1 MAELY
6 PEIGARAVYQLER
19 DGHTVYF
26 EETGNASGI
35 PVVFLHGGPGTGCNE
50 NHRRYF
56 NPDQYRIILLDQRGC
71 RRSGPAGRVRHNT
84 TQDILADIDAIR
96 ARLDIAQWVLFG
108 GSWGATLALL
118 YAERYPAA
126 VSGLVSRG
134 AFLARQCDFDWFAKS
149 GVNQIFPDYWAEFT
163 ALFSG
168 PEKQDLLNAL
178 YKRVFSGAKDTQLAA
193 ARAWSLWAGRIVT
206 HNIMDDYVLPG
217 AEEERL
223 LNQVRI
229 EMHYAKNK
237 YFIAENQILADIA
250 RVPDVP
256 IRIIHGRWDLTC
268 LPESS
273 WAIHQALAASGKSE
287 LKLDLIPGAGHL
299 AGESKMI
306 DALVNATDEL
316 AGLLA

>member
-1 MAELY
+1 MPELY
-6 PEIGARAVYQLER
+6 PEIEARAVYQLER

-26 EETGNASGI
+26 EEAGNASGI

-56 NPDQYRIILLDQRGC
+56 NPDKYRIILLDQRGC
-71 RRSGPAGRVRHNT
+71 RRSGPAGRVWHNT
-84 TQDILADIDAIR
+84 TQDILADIDMIR

-168 PEKQDLLNAL
+168 PEQQDLLNAL

-193 ARAWSLWAGRIVT
+193 ARAWSLWAGRVVT

-217 AEEERL
+217 AEEDRL

-229 EMHYAKNK
+229 EMHYAKNR

-256 IRIIHGRWDLTC
+256 IRIIHGRGDLTC

-273 WAIHQALAASGKSE
+273 WAIHQGLAESGKSD
-287 LKLDLIPGAGHL
+287 LKLNLIPGAGHL
-299 AGESKMI
+299 AGESRMI
-306 DALVNATDEL
+306 DALVNATDAL

>member
-1 MAELY
+1 MPALY

-178 YKRVFSGAKDTQLAA
+178 YKRVFSGAKDAQLAA

-256 IRIIHGRWDLTC
+256 IRIIHGRGDLTC

-273 WAIHQALAASGKSE
+273 WAIHRALAASGKSA

>member
-256 IRIIHGRWDLTC
+256 IRIIHGRGDLTC